1 MGGAMIYFSTF
12 HMKDDNDVRMTSSI
26 LDMWHQSS
34 ATSTWTRSK
43 GDSNKTSS
51 CPQQIHYDEFGLDY
65 IQSCLSLFQTNLTF
79 TSDML
84 TRTRNKDSW
93 LDLQCVNGRTSQSIL
108 ECQMLSLMWRTVIK
122 PLQAAQ
128 PLMLWGNEG
137 KYLPVVPVV
146 TVVLS
151 ILDPL
156 GWWCCHDSWLCPLL
170 SSPQYVQPVLIL
182 ISFFS
187 AGYSE

>member
-1 MGGAMIYFSTF
+1 MTIF
-12 HMKDDNDVRMTSSI
+12 VRLTSSI

-122 PLQAAQ
+122 PLQAGQ

-156 GWWCCHDSWLCPLL
+156 GWCHWRDCYHLVSLCLSRSDINQIFFLL
-170 SSPQYVQPVLIL
+170 ATPNKYVTEKVR
-182 ISFFS
+182 
-187 AGYSE
+187 